1 MFVLPS
7 LIWRRTGRSC
17 SRRGQTTSPGASAF
31 ASLRVSWADG
41 IGVVNTR
48 MDWLYTKNGVPLRV
62 SDSKV
67 FAHSGK
73 QIGRIRDGRVNG
85 SDGQYVGTIVNDERL
100 IYRSTHSARVSSPFP
115 PLFRA
120 GTVRAHRVA
129 TALWGDEP
137 RIG

>member
-1 MFVLPS
+1 
-7 LIWRRTGRSC
+7 
-17 SRRGQTTSPGASAF
+17 
-31 ASLRVSWADG
+31 
-41 IGVVNTR
+41 

-67 FAHSGK
+67 FAQSGK

-100 IYRSTHSARVSSPFP
+100 IYRSTHSARVSSPFTP
-115 PLFRA
+115 SFRA

-137 RIG
+137 RIGD